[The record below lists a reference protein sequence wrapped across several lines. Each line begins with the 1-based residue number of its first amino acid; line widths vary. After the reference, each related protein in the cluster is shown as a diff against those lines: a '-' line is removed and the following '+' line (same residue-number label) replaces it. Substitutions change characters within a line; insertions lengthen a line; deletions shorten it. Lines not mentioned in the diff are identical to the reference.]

1 MSDRQRRRWA
11 LIVALGGPLAWM
23 ALRGG
28 LGLQVNVTPS
38 LPYGLYALQGEVP
51 ARGEVPTR
59 GIPAR
64 GDVVRACL
72 PAEPSALALARGY
85 LPAGP
90 CPAGTAYVAKTVAA
104 LAGDTV
110 RVDPSGTYV
119 NGRRLPR
126 SRPLERDRGG
136 FLMTPASGRHVLRP
150 GEVWLYAG
158 ATERSWDARYYG
170 PVPDS
175 LLRGVLRPLLTWG
188 KAHEPAG

>member
-1 MSDRQRRRWA
+1 MHETRRRRWA
-11 LIVALGGPLAWM
+11 LLLAVGGPLAWM

-38 LPYGLYALQGEVP
+38 LPYGLYALQGGTP
-51 ARGEVPTR
+51 AH
-59 GIPAR
+59 

-72 PAEPSALALARGY
+72 PAEASALALARGY
-85 LPAGP
+85 LTAGP
-90 CPAGTAYVAKTVAA
+90 CPFGTAYVAKTVAA

-110 RVDPSGTYV
+110 QVDTSGTYV

-126 SRPLERDRGG
+126 SRPLARDRGG
-136 FLMTPASGRHVLRP
+136 YLMTPAGGRHVLRA

-175 LLRGVLRPLLTWG
+175 LLRGVLRPVLTWSG
-188 KAHEPAG
+188 APTSTD